1 MQISDQTKAG
11 IVDALGGV
19 GVEMAKEFV
28 LRQRQQQAMQ
38 ERKEMEMELAET
50 RARAMN
56 QSSVD
61 TTTIPDTESQQ
72 PQRSSAK
79 LGGNGSFQDT
89 DSPAPD
95 TPSVS
100 SELAQRVIQE
110 LSTKSR
116 AQQQVGYREAKTF
129 DNLVQQDVSTDVMR
143 DAMED
148 FSVITPIIAD
158 VDV

>member
-61 TTTIPDTESQQ
+61 TTTMPDTESQK

-110 LSTKSR
+110 LSTKS
-116 AQQQVGYREAKTF
+116 QQQVGYREAKTF